1 MKKIFTF
8 VLALVAT
15 VAVSAQQEEGT
26 WSIAPKAGINIAS
39 LTESNGGKSLVG
51 FVGGA
56 EATWQTSNR
65 VALSAGLFYSQQGMK
80 VEKSDIKE
88 ANNYL
93 NIPILTSVYL
103 CKGLALKAGI
113 QPGFMLS
120 AKAKNNDTSVD
131 MKDGM
136 KTFDF
141 TIPVGISY
149 EFRNI
154 ILDARYNIGLTK
166 TVDIEDIIGSKNSV
180 FMVTLGYK
188 FCL

>member
-1 MKKIFTF
+1 MYGC
-8 VLALVAT
+8 V
-15 VAVSAQQEEGT
+15 
-26 WSIAPKAGINIAS
+26 
-39 LTESNGGKSLVG
+39 
-51 FVGGA
+51 FVGIYDA
-56 EATWQTSNR
+56 FLYWI
-65 VALSAGLFYSQQGMK
+65 M
-80 VEKSDIKE
+80 
-88 ANNYL
+88 
-93 NIPILTSVYL
+93 YL

-120 AKAKNNDTSVD
+120 AKAKNNDVSVD

-166 TVDIEDIIGSKNSV
+166 TFDIEDITGSKNSV